1 MKSQEEKPIEGALE
15 APFSYREALPGILQ
29 DLSLWFAKEG
39 RELPWRAH
47 PQGKRADPYYVLVS
61 EIMLQ
66 QTRIETV
73 KPYFK
78 RFIKT
83 FPTAGDLAKAGE
95 EEVLKQWEGL
105 GYYSRAKN
113 LHKAAQRIDQ
123 RGSFPDTYEEILAL
137 PGVGEYTAGAIS
149 SIAFGLKEPAVDG
162 NVMRILSRILLIK
175 ENVLDA
181 GVRKK
186 TRELLKE
193 AYLTVDDP
201 AKVTEGLMEL
211 GETVCLPQNP
221 ACQQCPVRQKCLA
234 FVYGM
239 TQQLPVR
246 VKARKRKIEN
256 RLVLLSFDAKGRL
269 LTAKR
274 EHDQVLADLWEM
286 PNVLI
291 PEDSESD
298 SEGKEDLQK
307 AIGLLEEEYGITID
321 GGPAKWSR
329 ARHVF
334 SHMAW
339 NMTVMEASA
348 DITGDKGRKKETD
361 WRYPDRIMLPTA
373 FKKLLAQN
381 KTPGDPPDKDL

>member
-47 PQGKRADPYYVLVS
+47 PRGKRADPYYVLVS

-162 NVMRILSRILLIK
+162 NVMRVLSRILLIK

-298 SEGKEDLQK
+298 SKGEEDLQ
-307 AIGLLEEEYGITID
+307 AAMSLLEETYGIVID
-321 GGPAKWSR
+321 RRAVKRSR
-329 ARHVF
+329 ARHIF
-334 SHMAW
+334 SHIIW
-339 NMTVMEASA
+339 NMTVLEANA
-348 DITGDKGRKKETD
+348 DITSDKGSRRQTD

-373 FKKLLAQN
+373 FKKLLA
-381 KTPGDPPDKDL
+381 KKETPGDPPDKDI